1 MMTQAALASLSTTC
15 PIVFEP
21 VYQLTIYMK
30 VLTSL
35 ERFATVP
42 VWNPLESVISLLFY
56 MTTCIYRVLFSAFQ
70 TTVGVRLRRDTVH
83 AGPGTEELKYLR
95 VEVLKQRAQIAL

>member
-1 MMTQAALASLSTTC
+1 MTQVALTSLSTTW

-21 VYQLTIYMK
+21 VYQLTIYVK

-42 VWNPLESVISLLFY
+42 VGNLLESIITLLLY
-56 MTTCIYRVLFSAFQ
+56 TTTCIYRVLFSVFQ

-95 VEVLKQRAQIAL
+95 VEVLKQRTQIAL